1 MEVNFYRDVC
11 LRHFDSLPGKELR
24 SHFISEDSLKH
35 YECYKVGFFF
45 YEGCIPSQL
54 GLLGCIVSLESILY

>member
-11 LRHFDSLPGKELR
+11 LRHFYSLPGKELR

-45 YEGCIPSQL
+45 MKVAYHRSWGCL
-54 GLLGCIVSLESILY
+54 DV